1 MKKGSDY
8 LSDVEKEAIES
19 FVKELRRRLRGEILS
34 IRLFGSKVRR
44 DFHKDSD
51 RDIFILVKKRTLDI
65 EDVIVEIEV
74 NHDIAY
80 GLPLSTVLYS
90 LFEYKKN
97 KERGSF
103 FFCRCSFAI

>member
-8 LSDVEKEAIES
+8 LSDA
-19 FVKELRRRLRGEILS
+19 
-34 IRLFGSKVRR
+34 
-44 DFHKDSD
+44 
-51 RDIFILVKKRTLDI
+51 
-65 EDVIVEIEV
+65 EIEV